1 MPRGSWTK
9 KDERK
14 YEKILDSCKLERR
27 KGKKRTVATCKRIA
41 AATVNRDRKVRL
53 GSTSGGTRLPP
64 GHQKLHDSLKAAE
77 LFESLVSYGDSA
89 DDRRAAYALAKQR
102 YPRADFLHLI
112 PGYGLGL
119 EKRRKGLRG
128 TPEQHADRA
137 GFYQRKLHDYLLEGK
152 KPGDSVVERTL
163 GEIQAEAGWV
173 WQGGAGRDQFRR
185 IHRTTKDLLNQ
196 ANALAKEGS
205 RMELHWG
212 LDDGGDDGLFGLRG
226 LRGET
231 DDEEMWRKAA
241 ELWRDYY
248 REHQPMTP
256 AERRAFLAEKRAWL
270 HSQEA
275 RDMGEASPG
284 YGWSYNDEDD

>member
-27 KGKKRTVATCKRIA
+27 KGKKRSVATCKRIA

-53 GSTSGGTRLPP
+53 
-64 GHQKLHDSLKAAE
+64 
-77 LFESLVSYGDSA
+77 
-89 DDRRAAYALAKQR
+89 
-102 YPRADFLHLI
+102 
-112 PGYGLGL
+112 
-119 EKRRKGLRG
+119 RG
-128 TPEQHADRA
+128 TPEEHRA
-137 GFYQRKLHDYLLEGK
+137 RSEAFQDLLAFY
-152 KPGDSVVERTL
+152 
-163 GEIQAEAGWV
+163 
-173 WQGGAGRDQFRR
+173 AGRVPESLERQLQALGDENWQWATGAARDPENLEHWEYVLDR
-185 IHRTTKDLLNQ
+185 SLSPGEQRT
-196 ANALAKEGS
+196 S
-205 RMELHWG
+205 RMLQ
-212 LDDGGDDGLFGLRG
+212 GLRG
-226 LRGET
+226 LRGKT
-231 DDEEMWRKAA
+231 DDGEMWRKAA

-256 AERRAFLAEKRAWL
+256 AERRALSDERRAWL

>member
-27 KGKKRTVATCKRIA
+27 KGKKRSVATCKRIA

-53 GSTSGGTRLPP
+53 RGTKGGMLQGPRGLRGITAGHLKHLERMFRDHRTGKIDDARLQAEVWLAQDSGATRDQVQQIRERLN
-64 GHQKLHDSLKAAE
+64 
-77 LFESLVSYGDSA
+77 Y
-89 DDRRAAYALAKQR
+89 
-102 YPRADFLHLI
+102 YPRSGASRFQ
-112 PGYGLGL
+112 
-119 EKRRKGLRG
+119 GLRG
-128 TPEQHADRA
+128 TPEEHRA
-137 GFYQRKLHDYLLEGK
+137 RSEAFQDLLAFY
-152 KPGDSVVERTL
+152 
-163 GEIQAEAGWV
+163 
-173 WQGGAGRDQFRR
+173 AGRVPESLERQLQALGDENWQWATGAARDPENLEHWEYVLDR
-185 IHRTTKDLLNQ
+185 SLSPGEQRT
-196 ANALAKEGS
+196 S
-205 RMELHWG
+205 RMLQ
-212 LDDGGDDGLFGLRG
+212 GLRG
-226 LRGET
+226 LRGKT
-231 DDEEMWRKAA
+231 DDGEMWRKAA